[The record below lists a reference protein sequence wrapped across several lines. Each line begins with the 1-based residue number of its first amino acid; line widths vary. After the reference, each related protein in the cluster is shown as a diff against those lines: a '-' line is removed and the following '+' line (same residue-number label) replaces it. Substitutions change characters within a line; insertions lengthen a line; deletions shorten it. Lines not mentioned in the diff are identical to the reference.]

1 MIFIYFKN
9 KQEIVTSFKYLG
21 IHFFKNCI
29 WYRTQKCIS
38 DHASKA
44 MHRLF
49 SVSCQFEFTTEEK
62 CKLFDQLV
70 SPVLHYSS
78 EIWGL
83 HVAKEIE
90 NVHTKFLR
98 KILGVRK
105 STNLTGLYGE
115 TGRVPLQIIRKIYMF
130 RYWIKILQLNE
141 NSVVKHVYNA

>member
-1 MIFIYFKN
+1 
-9 KQEIVTSFKYLG
+9 
-21 IHFFKNCI
+21 
-29 WYRTQKCIS
+29 
-38 DHASKA
+38 

-49 SVSCQFEFTTEEK
+49 SVFRQFEFTTEEK

-83 HVAKEIE
+83 HAAKEIE
-90 NVHTKFLR
+90 NVHTKVLG

-115 TGRVPLQIIRKIYMF
+115 TGRVPLQIIRKIHV
-130 RYWIKILQLNE
+130 WILDKNIAT
-141 NSVVKHVYNA
+141 K